1 MWVCVKQ
8 NSMSNRPSLVN
19 GKILWVCLFLI
30 FSNQGYA
37 SENPPDPYGKAIKEI
52 QLVGLKRTKE
62 YVVNRELLSKV
73 GEPCLQEK
81 LNREHQN
88 LELLD
93 IYSQIEIKPFLE
105 QDSVIIVYHFVETF
119 PFLPSISLKISD
131 ENGLSAGGG
140 LKSSN
145 LLGRDIFFSGR
156 VVAGGELE
164 VEVIFENPWIA
175 GNHLGYGFEYY
186 HRSRDNLVADFNET
200 ADEFYLKI
208 GSYLGSKGRIGGS
221 LEFLNIRSNK
231 DGVTLSPDNSDKV
244 SRIGAYLG
252 YDSRD
257 SFSNTRQGW
266 WNEIAYAREIRL
278 LENSSNFNQLDLDIR
293 RYQPIPLW
301 NRHTLALFSL
311 TTLRSGTVGKDV
323 ASWQLFGLGG
333 TNTIRGWEFAARSG
347 KNQFINT
354 AEYRLTA
361 YRPRLLQLPFGID
374 YRGGLQFAVFGDV
387 GIVWNEAHEFMDKN
401 FIAGGGLGIRFLL
414 PIFGMAR
421 MDFGWGQ
428 GGKGVFLHLG
438 MFEKPVM
445 TRRRVR

>member
-1 MWVCVKQ
+1 MRFHPAKNILAIRSSLIIGVC
-8 NSMSNRPSLVN
+8 
-19 GKILWVCLFLI
+19 ILSGI
-30 FSNQGYA
+30 FSHGNA
-37 SENPPDPYGKAIKEI
+37 FENPQDPFNKFIKEI
-52 QLVGLKRTKE
+52 RLEGLKRTKE
-62 YVVNRELLSKV
+62 YIITRELISRV
-73 GEPCLQEK
+73 GEPCLQK
-81 LNREHQN
+81 NLDQEHQR

-93 IYSQIEIKPFLE
+93 IFSKINIEPIVD
-105 QDSVIIVYHFVETF
+105 QDSVIVVYKFIETF

-145 LLGRDIFFSGR
+145 LFGRDIFFSGR

-164 VEVIFENPWIA
+164 VEVIFENPWVT
-175 GNHLGYGFEYY
+175 GNHVGYRFEYY
-186 HRSRDNLVADFNET
+186 HRNRDNLVADFKET
-200 ADEFYLKI
+200 ADEFYLTI
-208 GSYLGSKGRIGGS
+208 QSYLKRKGRIGIN

-244 SRIGAYLG
+244 SRIGAYVG
-252 YDSRD
+252 YDNRD
-257 SFSNTRQGW
+257 SFSNTRRGW
-266 WNEIAYAREIRL
+266 WNEIAYTREIRL
-278 LENSSNFNQLDLDIR
+278 LKNSSNFNQLDLDIR
-293 RYQPIPLW
+293 RFQPVPLW
-301 NRHTLALFSL
+301 DRHILALFSL
-311 TTLRSGTVGKDV
+311 TTIRSGIVEEDV

-333 TNTIRGWEFAARSG
+333 TNTIRGWEFAARKG

-354 AEYRLTA
+354 AEYRITA

-387 GIVWNEAHEFMDKN
+387 GIVWDEAHEFVDKN
-401 FIAGGGLGIRFLL
+401 FIAGGGFGIRFLL

-421 MDFGWGQ
+421 IDFGWGQ
-428 GGKGVFLHLG
+428 GGKGIFLHLG